1 MEDHQAPAHGSI
13 GLQYV
18 RVGESRPIPDKV
30 DWANAPS
37 QFKLYRGCPKIPLG
51 DHANGERATSTP
63 LTFEQLG
70 QLLRDVYGLTRQGWT
85 APDELVSANPGGNAR
100 FHLSP
105 PTTLRPV
112 PAGGARYP
120 CELYLLAGRG
130 QPLPAGV
137 YHYDPAH
144 HCLDTIHDGD
154 HTRVLATSLRT
165 YVETPQDG
173 VTESRAVAHQGVSP
187 LQTQGRPVE
196 TPQDGVTESRAVAHQ
211 GVSPLQTQGR
221 PAEPAQGTH
230 SGPVSTHGLC
240 LLITIAF
247 WKNVFKYGEFSYRL
261 HSLDAGVV
269 IGQALA
275 VCARHELPTTVH
287 FQFLDAEL
295 DRLLELDSAY
305 ESVYAVI
312 TLTDSPAADQEAAGA
327 DALLDDQPT
336 PVPQPAAPHH
346 EVNQT
351 QSIGLYPLPAKLHEV
366 SMQQGSGP
374 WPLGDSLPPALADA
388 PASVRSLPLPL
399 APLDLLEGLRRRRS
413 SRGFFSP
420 GPLTGQQLAGLLSPS
435 LRGYS
440 SDLGGDESAIQHTM
454 LFCAVHDVDGIDS
467 GVYYYDPTGH
477 TLEQVSAGDVRAE
490 LQAAVTSWM
499 FNLFQVNLC
508 FFPVANYERRL
519 SVYGDRWYRVQNM
532 EAGIIV
538 QRLYLAAA
546 ALGLGCHT
554 QLGFRVDAV
563 NTLLGLGDSPLTS
576 LIQVLIAPPHESG
589 RSYEYKL

>member
-1 MEDHQAPAHGSI
+1 MDAHQAPAHGSI

-51 DHANGERATSTP
+51 DHANGERATSAP

-144 HCLDTIHDGD
+144 HRLDTIHDGD
-154 HTRVLATSLRT
+154 HTRVLPVCLGPS
-165 YVETPQDG
+165 E
-173 VTESRAVAHQGVSP
+173 ENAV
-187 LQTQGRPVE
+187 
-196 TPQDGVTESRAVAHQ
+196 
-211 GVSPLQTQGR
+211 
-221 PAEPAQGTH
+221 
-230 SGPVSTHGLC
+230 GLC
-240 LLITIAF
+240 LLITVAF

-269 IGQALA
+269 IGQTLA
-275 VCARHELPTTVH
+275 VCARHELPTTVR

-295 DRLLELDSAY
+295 DRLLGLDPAY

-312 TLTDSPAADQEAAGA
+312 TLTDAAIADRQPAGA
-327 DALLDDQPT
+327 DVLPDQQAPAS
-336 PVPQPAAPHH
+336 QPAAPDH

-374 WPLGDSLPPALADA
+374 WPLGDRLPPVLADA
-388 PASVRSLPLPL
+388 PAAVRTLSLPG

-420 GPLTGQQLAGLLSPS
+420 GPLTYEQLAGLLSPS

-440 SDLGGDESAIQHTM
+440 SDLGGDESAIRHTM

-467 GVYYYDPTGH
+467 GVYYYDPVGH